1 MTRIE
6 LVTSPLPRE
15 CSTTELQQLI
25 PNLRRKIQE
34 KDSPVT
40 SVFYSNCPDNPKI
53 GHILNTMSMENETE
67 DKDDASVAGNKKP
80 AQKAKT
86 KSKTD
91 VKNEKRAAAL
101 RANLQRR
108 KAAKKS

>member
-1 MTRIE
+1 
-6 LVTSPLPRE
+6 
-15 CSTTELQQLI
+15 
-25 PNLRRKIQE
+25 
-34 KDSPVT
+34 
-40 SVFYSNCPDNPKI
+40 
-53 GHILNTMSMENETE
+53 MSMENETE
-67 DKDDASVAGNKKP
+67 DKDDASVAGKKKP